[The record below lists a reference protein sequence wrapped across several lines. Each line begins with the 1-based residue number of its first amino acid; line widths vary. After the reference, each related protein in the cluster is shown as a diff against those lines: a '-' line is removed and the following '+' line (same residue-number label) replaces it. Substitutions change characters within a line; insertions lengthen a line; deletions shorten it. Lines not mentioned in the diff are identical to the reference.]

1 MALVSV
7 VVPTRDTREL
17 TLRCLEALRRPHA
30 AALEVVVVDDGGG
43 DGTSEEV
50 RARFPGMHV
59 LVHERPVG
67 YTLAA
72 NAGAAVTSGDPVV
85 MLNSDTELGAGAL
98 DAVVA
103 AFDGDPDLGIA
114 GGRLTYPGGRPQWSG
129 GAAPTRLWMFAQASG
144 LAAALASVPGY
155 RRLRPASG
163 TDGDAVDWVTGAAM
177 AIRRRVWRDHGPFDP
192 RFELYC
198 QDLDLCLAAGEDG
211 WRVTVL
217 DGFDVV
223 HHHGATV
230 AAERGTA
237 HRFQPARMWADLV
250 RLAAKRHGPESAKK
264 AAAALRAGARC
275 RLLGRRLRRAVG
287 AVAGGPAWDE
297 ETAAFAAG
305 LERLRDAGLT
315 SPEPPGGH
323 AA

>member
-17 TLRCLEALRRPHA
+17 TLRCLRTLRRPRA
-30 AALEVVVVDDGGG
+30 AALEVVVVDDGGA
-43 DGTSEEV
+43 DGTAEEIH
-50 RARFPGMHV
+50 ARFPEV
-59 LVHERPVG
+59 RLVVHERPRG
-67 YTLAA
+67 FTAAA
-72 NAGAAVTSGDPVV
+72 NAGAAVTGGDPLV
-85 MLNSDTELGAGAL
+85 MLNSDTEVGAGAL

-114 GGRLTYPGGRPQWSG
+114 GARLTYPDGRPQWSG
-129 GAAPTRLWMFAQASG
+129 GAAPTRTWMFAQASG

-163 TDGDAVDWVTGAAM
+163 AGGGAVDWVTGAAM
-177 AIRRRVWRDHGPFDP
+177 ALRRRVWRDHGPFDP

-198 QDLDLCLAAGEDG
+198 QDVDLCLAAGEDG

-230 AAERGTA
+230 AADAGA
-237 HRFQPARMWADLV
+237 ALRFHPARMWADLV
-250 RLAAKRHGPESAKK
+250 RLAAKRYGPESARK

-275 RLLGRRLRRAVG
+275 RLLGRRIRRSLG
-287 AVAGGPAWDE
+287 AGGGDPAWDAD
-297 ETAAFAAG
+297 TAAFATG
-305 LERLRDAGLT
+305 LDRLRDAGLT
-315 SPEPPGGH
+315 SPKPQPDH
-323 AA
+323 HP